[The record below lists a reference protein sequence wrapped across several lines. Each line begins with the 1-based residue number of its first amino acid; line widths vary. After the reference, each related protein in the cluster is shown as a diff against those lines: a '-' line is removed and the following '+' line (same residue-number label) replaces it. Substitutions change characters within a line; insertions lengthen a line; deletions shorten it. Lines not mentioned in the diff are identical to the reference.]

1 MTERFDGHGDG
12 TLGDDDVL
20 VLKLCEAMGDVLP
33 HLGDVTARA
42 KRAFTWR
49 TIDED
54 LLTAELMFDSARS
67 AVPSSTRDEAGNG
80 SRVLVFTTELRTVEI
95 EVLSD
100 RVVGQF
106 MPTSTG
112 EVQVEGD
119 GGVLVTVP
127 VDDLGF
133 FVIEPVPAG
142 VVRLRCTT
150 PTTRIVTGWVC
161 L

>member
-1 MTERFDGHGDG
+1 MTGLDARQW
-12 TLGDDDVL
+12 DDDTLIDNLRQAAEFAGPVDKA
-20 VLKLCEAMGDVLP
+20 VDAGI
-33 HLGDVTARA
+33 A
-42 KRAFTWR
+42 AFTWR

-54 LLTAELMFDSARS
+54 LLTAELTFDSTERAEP
-67 AVPSSTRDEAGNG
+67 ALTRGPDSG
-80 SRVLVFTTELRTVEI
+80 RVMVFSVELRSVEI

-106 MPTSTG
+106 MPQSGG
-112 EVQVEGD
+112 EVAVEGD
-119 GGVLVTVP
+119 RGVIASVP

-133 FVIEPVPAG
+133 FVIEPVPTG

-150 PTTRIVTGWVC
+150 PSTRLVTDWVR

>member
-1 MTERFDGHGDG
+1 MTDAF
-12 TLGDDDVL
+12 DDDEQL
-20 VLKLCEAMGDVLP
+20 AHELADA
-33 HLGDVTARA
+33 LGETHPLAEGVAARA
-42 KRAFTWR
+42 KGAFTWR
-49 TIDED
+49 TIDHD
-54 LLTAELMFDSARS
+54 LLTATLMFDSAHEEDLSR
-67 AVPSSTRDEAGNG
+67 TRAEAG
-80 SRVLVFTTELRTVEI
+80 SRVLVFTVELRSVEI

-106 MPTSTG
+106 MPPSQG

-119 GGVLVTVP
+119 GGVVATVP

-133 FVIEPVPAG
+133 FVIEPVPEG

-150 PTTRIVTGWVC
+150 PTTRLVTDWVR

>member
-1 MTERFDGHGDG
+1 MTERFDNDE
-12 TLGDDDVL
+12 VL
-20 VLKLCEAMGDVLP
+20 ALELAEALRHAGP
-33 HLGDVTARA
+33 HVDEIAARA
-42 KRAFTWR
+42 KGAFTWR

-54 LLTAELMFDSARS
+54 LLMAELMFDSTQQEEPSLIRGDDDRGRVMVFSAEPRS
-67 AVPSSTRDEAGNG
+67 
-80 SRVLVFTTELRTVEI
+80 VEI

-106 MPTSTG
+106 LPPTSG
-112 EVQVEGD
+112 EVVVEGD
-119 GGVLVTVP
+119 QGVVATVP

-133 FVIEPVPAG
+133 FVIEPVPTG

-150 PTTRIVTGWVC
+150 ETTRLVTDWVR

>member
-1 MTERFDGHGDG
+1 MTERFD
-12 TLGDDDVL
+12 DDEVL
-20 VLKLCEAMGDVLP
+20 AHELVEALREARPLVDEVA
-33 HLGDVTARA
+33 DRA
-42 KRAFTWR
+42 KGAFTWR

-54 LLTAELMFDSARS
+54 LLTAELMFDSFRQAEPSLTRGPEGGRVMVFSADLRS
-67 AVPSSTRDEAGNG
+67 
-80 SRVLVFTTELRTVEI
+80 VEI

-106 MPTSTG
+106 MPQSDG

-119 GGVLVTVP
+119 RGVLATVP
-127 VDDLGF
+127 VDELGF
-133 FVIEPVPAG
+133 FVIEPVPTG

-150 PTTRIVTGWVC
+150 PATRLVTDWVR

>member
-1 MTERFDGHGDG
+1 MTERFDDAALALELSELLRDAAPHID
-12 TLGDDDVL
+12 
-20 VLKLCEAMGDVLP
+20 EA
-33 HLGDVTARA
+33 ARRA
-42 KRAFTWR
+42 KGAFTWR

-54 LLTAELMFDSARS
+54 LLTAELMFDSFHQAEPSLTRGPEGGRVMVFSADLRS
-67 AVPSSTRDEAGNG
+67 
-80 SRVLVFTTELRTVEI
+80 VEI

-106 MPTSTG
+106 MPQSDG

-119 GGVLVTVP
+119 SGLLTTVP
-127 VDDLGF
+127 VDELGF
-133 FVIEPVPAG
+133 FVIEPVPTG

-150 PTTRIVTGWVC
+150 PATRLVTDWVR

>member
-1 MTERFDGHGDG
+1 MTERFD
-12 TLGDDDVL
+12 DDEVL
-20 VLKLCEAMGDVLP
+20 ALELIAALREARPLVDEV
-33 HLGDVTARA
+33 AERA
-42 KRAFTWR
+42 KGAFTWR

-54 LLTAELMFDSARS
+54 LLTAELMFDSFHQAEPSLTRGPEGGRVMVFSADLRS
-67 AVPSSTRDEAGNG
+67 
-80 SRVLVFTTELRTVEI
+80 VEI

-106 MPTSTG
+106 MPQSDG

-119 GGVLVTVP
+119 RGVLATVP
-127 VDDLGF
+127 VDELGF

-150 PTTRIVTGWVC
+150 PATRLVTDWVR

>member
-1 MTERFDGHGDG
+1 MMTERFD
-12 TLGDDDVL
+12 DDEVL
-20 VLKLCEAMGDVLP
+20 ADELLEALREARPLVDEV
-33 HLGDVTARA
+33 AERA
-42 KRAFTWR
+42 KSAFTWR

-54 LLTAELMFDSARS
+54 LLTAELMFDSFHQAEPSLTRGPEGGRVMVFSADLRS
-67 AVPSSTRDEAGNG
+67 
-80 SRVLVFTTELRTVEI
+80 VEI

-106 MPTSTG
+106 MPQSDG

-119 GGVLVTVP
+119 RGVVATVA
-127 VDDLGF
+127 VDELGF
-133 FVIEPVPAG
+133 FVIEPVPTG

-150 PTTRIVTGWVC
+150 PATRLVTDWVR